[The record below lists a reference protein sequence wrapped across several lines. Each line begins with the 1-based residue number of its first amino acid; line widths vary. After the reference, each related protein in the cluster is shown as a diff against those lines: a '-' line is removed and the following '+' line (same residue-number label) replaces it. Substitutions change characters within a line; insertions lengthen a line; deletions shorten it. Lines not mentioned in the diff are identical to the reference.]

1 MVESK
6 NKLRDLAAIVGEE
19 HVIFK
24 EEKLYHYATDHSS
37 RKSTLPLCVV
47 RPSCTDEVSSIVK
60 FCNLN
65 NLGITVRAGGSGVS
79 GGSVSNGQDII
90 LSVERLN
97 KIIDIDTINRYAI
110 AEAGVVTQELQE
122 ALLEKNVCFPQNI
135 SSASMSCIGGN
146 VAISSGS
153 PKSLKYGT
161 TKNYVLN
168 LEVVLPDGQIIWTG
182 KNVEKNATGYNLTQ
196 LFVGSEGTLGII
208 TKVVLKVV
216 PVKKELLM
224 MVPFETSEKLFDFT
238 KAFFSSGF
246 TASSLEFLDQ
256 NGYDLVLEY
265 LIENNRFPKQHG
277 GVLWIEFE
285 SQTDE
290 ENLRKAEQLY
300 DLIVKYNDQEP
311 LIAQSASEIEAL
323 WKYRKKIGEAAINF
337 AEFKDLD
344 VVVPRDNIDEMFKA
358 INAIC
363 TSLQLQFI
371 VVGHI
376 GNGNFHINIF
386 KNKEDNMW
394 EETISEC
401 TMKIFKKTIELGGEI
416 SGEHGVGTYNRPFF
430 KYFTADV
437 NIQIMSEIKKIFDPK
452 NLLNGSNLFTDKALK
467 K

>member
-1 MVESK
+1 MVENK
-6 NKLRDLAAIVGEE
+6 DKLRNLVALVGEE
-19 HVIFK
+19 HVIF
-24 EEKLYHYATDHSS
+24 EDEKLYHYATDHSS

-47 RPSCTDEVSSIVK
+47 RPGCTDEVSTVVK
-60 FCNLN
+60 FCNHN

-79 GGSVSNGQDII
+79 GGSVSSGHDII

-97 KIIDIDTINRYAI
+97 KIIAIDTINRYAI

-122 ALLEKNVCFPQNI
+122 ALLAQNVCFPQNI
-135 SSASMSCIGGN
+135 SSAAMSCIGGN

-168 LEVVLPDGQIIWTG
+168 LEVVLPEGQVIWTG

-224 MVPFETSEKLFDFT
+224 MVPFETSKKLFDFT
-238 KAFFSSGF
+238 KALFSRGF
-246 TASSLEFLDQ
+246 TPTSLEFLDQ
-256 NGYDLVLEY
+256 NGYDLVLDHLAEK
-265 LIENNRFPKQHG
+265 NRFPKQQG

-300 DLIVKYNDQEP
+300 DLILEHNDHEP
-311 LIAQSASEIEAL
+311 LIAQSAKEMQTL
-323 WKYRKKIGEAAINF
+323 WKYRKRIGEAAINY

-344 VVVPRDNIDEMFKA
+344 VVVPRDSIDKMFEA

-363 TSLQLQFI
+363 EALKLKFI

-386 KNKEDNMW
+386 KSNGDNMW

-401 TMKIFKKTIELGGEI
+401 TMKIFKKAIELEGEI
-416 SGEHGVGTYNRPFF
+416 SGEHGVGRYNRPFF
-430 KYFTADV
+430 KHFTADV
-437 NIQIMSEIKKIFDPK
+437 NIRLMSEIKKIFDPK
-452 NLLNGSNLFTDKALK
+452 NLLNGNNLFMDMP
-467 K
+467 